1 MKFGEFVRERRAA
14 KNIGL
19 RQMSKM
25 IRVSPTYLSK
35 VERDE
40 FPPPAE
46 DKVKAIAGIIGCD
59 ADDLLA
65 RANRVPSDVIEIIKS
80 RPMEL
85 ARLVRSTTGLPPDI
99 ISSMVAWAQI
109 EQRGLPGADPQHPQ
123 QQNVPGARQQQEG
136 RPGAAVLQRGV
147 PRRSQR
153 ED

>member
-46 DKVKAIAGIIGCD
+46 DKVKAISKIIECD
-59 ADDLLA
+59 EDDLLA
-65 RANRVPSDVIEIIKS
+65 RANRLSSDISEIIKH
-80 RPMEL
+80 RPVEL
-85 ARLVRSTTGLPPDI
+85 TALLRTTKGMTAESIARLI
-99 ISSMVAWAQI
+99 
-109 EQRGLPGADPQHPQ
+109 
-123 QQNVPGARQQQEG
+123 RQAEKAKEG
-136 RPGAAVLQRGV
+136 
-147 PRRSQR
+147 
-153 ED
+153 